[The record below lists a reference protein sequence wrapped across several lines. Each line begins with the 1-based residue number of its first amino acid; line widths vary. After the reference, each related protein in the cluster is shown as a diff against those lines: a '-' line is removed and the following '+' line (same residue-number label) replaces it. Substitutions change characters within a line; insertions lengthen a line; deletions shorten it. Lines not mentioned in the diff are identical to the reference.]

1 MDVQAL
7 LLSVRLAVVVSLSL
21 LVIGL
26 PLAYWLALSRWRWKF
41 LVESVVALPLV
52 LPPTVLGFYVLLAIG
67 ARSPLGGAWSRW
79 FGHGLA
85 FTFEGLAI
93 ASVLYSLPFA
103 VQPFTAA
110 FSQVDRK
117 LLEASA
123 ILGASPWR
131 TFRRVMLPLS
141 IKGIITGIVL
151 SFAHT
156 IGEFGVVVMVGGN
169 IPGVTR
175 TVSVAIYDD
184 VQALNFARANATA
197 LLLFVF
203 SGLVLALV
211 YALNHRVWSV
221 QPEI

>member
-7 LLSVRLAVVVSLSL
+7 LLSVRLAAVVSIAL
-21 LVIGL
+21 LIIGL
-26 PLAYWLALSRWRWKF
+26 PLAYWLALSRWRGKF
-41 LVESVVALPLV
+41 LVESIVALPLV
-52 LPPTVLGFYVLLAIG
+52 LPPTVLGFYVLVAIG
-67 ARSPLGGAWSRW
+67 AQSPIGSIWSRW

-85 FTFEGLAI
+85 FTFEGLAM
-93 ASVLYSLPFA
+93 ASILYSLPFA

-110 FSQVDRK
+110 FSQIDRK
-117 LLEASA
+117 LLEAAA

-131 TFRRVMLPLS
+131 TFRTVMLPLS
-141 IKGIITGIVL
+141 VNGIVTGIVL

-197 LLLFVF
+197 LVLFVF